1 LESEI
6 FAVIVS
12 IGIDIIEVYRIRET
26 ISRTP
31 RFVERVFTVQERE
44 YCEMKGAAAA
54 QSYAA
59 RFAAKEA
66 FLKALK
72 TGWRGKITWRDIEIF
87 NDEQGAP
94 RLEIYG
100 AAREV
105 LDGLGV
111 DVIHLSLSHTTEHAV
126 AQVILEKL

>member
-1 LESEI
+1 M
-6 FAVIVS
+6 IVS

-31 RFVERVFTVQERE
+31 RFVERVFTENERS
-44 YCEMKGAAAA
+44 YCESKGAASA

-72 TGWRGKITWRDIEIF
+72 TGWRGKITWHDMEVCSDADGVPTLKITGEAQNILDRL
-87 NDEQGAP
+87 GAS
-94 RLEIYG
+94 R
-100 AAREV
+100 
-105 LDGLGV
+105 
-111 DVIHLSLSHTTEHAV
+111 IHLSLSHTTEHAV